1 MEKTIPQTIRID
13 PEVWLA
19 LQKLAEPFV
28 ETPNDVLRR
37 VLGLGDPAPST
48 KSDSPTGTEGGSL
61 MNIPQALKQ
70 AGIELQKEIGDKYMP
85 VSRLR
90 ERAHELCGYPETS
103 ILPSDFCYNRK
114 NKGSRKPE
122 MFLWKEGDF
131 YRYVGESY
139 SYSGEI
145 IRKPKGR

>member
-1 MEKTIPQTIRID
+1 MAKTIPQTIRID

-19 LQKLAEPFV
+19 LQQLAEPFV

-37 VLGLGDPAPST
+37 VLGLGDVAPTSKT
-48 KSDSPTGTEGGSL
+48 DGPTGTEGG

-70 AGIELQKEIGDKYMP
+70 AGIELQKEFGDNYIP

-90 ERAHELCGYPETS
+90 ERAHELCGFPKTS

-122 MFLWKEGDF
+122 MFLRKEGDF
-131 YRYVGESY
+131 YQYVGEGY